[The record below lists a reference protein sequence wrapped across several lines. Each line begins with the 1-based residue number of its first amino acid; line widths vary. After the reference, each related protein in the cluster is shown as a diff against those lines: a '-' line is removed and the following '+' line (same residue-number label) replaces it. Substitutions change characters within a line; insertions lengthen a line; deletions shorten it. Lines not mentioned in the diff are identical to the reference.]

1 MPELLRLFLIFARV
15 GVTTFGGGMAMLPVI
30 MREFV
35 TRREWITADEYAD
48 MAAVGQCTPG
58 IIAVNMATFIGTK
71 RAGTIGGIVST
82 LGMVVPSMIVITV
95 IAAFLE
101 SFAHIP
107 AVGHAFA
114 GVRVAVCAVII
125 KAIVGLWK
133 SSVKDIT
140 AGAVFAVV
148 FLLAILLGI
157 HPAIL
162 AIIAG
167 AFGVIIG
174 RLRRRKVAK

>member
-1 MPELLRLFLIFARV
+1 
-15 GVTTFGGGMAMLPVI
+15 MLPVM

-35 TRREWITADEYAD
+35 TQREWITADEYAD

-58 IIAVNMATFIGTK
+58 IIAVNLATFIGSK
-71 RAGTIGGIVST
+71 RAGTVGGIVST
-82 LGMVVPSMIVITV
+82 LGMVVPSMIVITI
-95 IAAFLE
+95 IATFLE
-101 SFAHIP
+101 NFAYI
-107 AVGHAFA
+107 AVVGHAFA

-140 AGAVFAVV
+140 AGAIFAVV
-148 FLLAILLGI
+148 FLLAILLGL

-162 AIIAG
+162 AIMAG
-167 AFGVIIG
+167 IFGVLIG
-174 RLRRRKVAK
+174 RMRRREAK